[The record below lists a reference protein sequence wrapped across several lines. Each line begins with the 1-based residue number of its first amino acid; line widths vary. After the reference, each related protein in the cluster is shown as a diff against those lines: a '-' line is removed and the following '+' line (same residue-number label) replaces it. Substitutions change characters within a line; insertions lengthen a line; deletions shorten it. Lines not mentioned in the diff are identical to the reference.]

1 MRSPTPIRLLEECV
15 HVLCLVLDN
24 TKQQGRKRLNLN
36 TPFPIWD
43 LCMDC
48 TVIARA
54 SGEHCRVRDVQK
66 AHPNC
71 GRPSC
76 NSHLHPYKEW
86 SQASFCLFPR
96 VSLWVC
102 GSTPG
107 CDKHVTSMAIGPA
120 TRTQEG
126 TRNPSRESRGSVVRK
141 LLSGKE
147 TAIPSQ
153 QHLEGGVKRGSARN
167 PCART
172 SEDGQGPKEI
182 QSRQSLLCT
191 TNLEP
196 FHCIRNP
203 VPSQTLIPFPDSPSA
218 MHPASMLGLF
228 LTAEIS
234 MQHSGKTLQ
243 LIVTISHRSSS

>member
-1 MRSPTPIRLLEECV
+1 MTADWQRIITTAERNFHRYAREDAGPTPWSRGWQLPKAGTEDTSFWILQVRSPTPIRLLEECV

-96 VSLWVC
+96 VSLGVC

-120 TRTQEG
+120 PGLRRARGIRVARAEA
-126 TRNPSRESRGSVVRK
+126 PSCASCSQ
-141 LLSGKE
+141 GK
-147 TAIPSQ
+147 
-153 QHLEGGVKRGSARN
+153 RR
-167 PCART
+167 
-172 SEDGQGPKEI
+172 
-182 QSRQSLLCT
+182 
-191 TNLEP
+191 P
-196 FHCIRNP
+196 FRANN
-203 VPSQTLIPFPDSPSA
+203 TLRA
-218 MHPASMLGLF
+218 G
-228 LTAEIS
+228 
-234 MQHSGKTLQ
+234 
-243 LIVTISHRSSS
+243 